1 MKNTKRMNAIILMIM
16 TFILTVISPSLD
28 VSAKNTSD
36 FISRNDLQTFTT
48 TIGEKYDIN
57 PYILQAMAEAE
68 SSLYI
73 YAENKNTGC
82 KGLMQ
87 VSEKWHSKRMKNLG
101 VSSLFDPYGNI
112 LVATDYLSDL
122 KNINED
128 YIYMLMRYNM
138 ATKTADELYEKGEY
152 TDYALNII
160 ARADELEN
168 AKENQTDITPIN
180 EHMETP
186 ALYKDETIIYET
198 AV

>member
-1 MKNTKRMNAIILMIM
+1 MKNTKSINAVILTII
-16 TFILTVISPSLD
+16 TFILIVMEPSLNA
-28 VSAKNTSD
+28 VAKESSD

-48 TIGEKYDIN
+48 LIGEQYNID

-68 SSLYI
+68 SKLYI

-87 VSEKWHSKRMKNLG
+87 VSEKWHSNRMQALG

-122 KNINED
+122 KDINND
-128 YIYMLMRYNM
+128 YIYILMRYNM
-138 ATKTADELYEKGEY
+138 TTKTANELYSKGKY

-160 ARADELEN
+160 ARADELRNVNELPD
-168 AKENQTDITPIN
+168 DIIPVNKHIEAPI
-180 EHMETP
+180 
-186 ALYKDETIIYET
+186 LYKNKNVIYAMT
-198 AV
+198 V

>member
-1 MKNTKRMNAIILMIM
+1 MKNTKSINAIILMIM
-16 TFILTVISPSLD
+16 TFILTVISPSLN
-28 VSAKNTSD
+28 VAAKESSD

-48 TIGEKYDIN
+48 TIGDKYDID
-57 PYILQAMAEAE
+57 PYILQAMAETE

-87 VSEKWHSKRMKNLG
+87 VSEKWHSNRMKELG

-122 KNINED
+122 KDINSD

-138 ATKTADELYEKGEY
+138 ATKTADDLYAKGKY

-160 ARADELEN
+160 TRADELRDTEN
-168 AKENQTDITPIN
+168 TQNDIIPIKEYIETPI
-180 EHMETP
+180 P
-186 ALYKDETIIYET
+186 YKDDMEIHEMD
-198 AV
+198 V